1 MEVAAASVVY
11 AGPWRRIVGWLL
23 DGLFAGGVFVLGVLV
38 GAVLGAAV
46 AGAGLAGFL
55 AIVLAVVGVWMYFA
69 LFESSPRQATLGK
82 MLLHEK
88 VTDLRGNRITF
99 ERASVRHFAMY
110 LSLLTPLLIGFA
122 MAFWTR
128 RRQSLHDYLSSTLVT
143 YAPQTRDAGP

>member
-1 MEVAAASVVY
+1 MEVAATVY

-23 DGLFAGGVFVLGVLV
+23 DGVFAGGVLALGLLV
-38 GAVLGAAV
+38 GAVLGSAV
-46 AGAGLAGFL
+46 AGAGAAGFL
-55 AIVLAVVGVWMYFA
+55 AIVLGVVGVWMYFA
-69 LFESSPRQATLGK
+69 LFESSPRQGTLAK
-82 MLLHEK
+82 ILLHEK
-88 VTDLRGNRITF
+88 VTDLRGHRITF

-143 YAPQTRDAGP
+143 YAPETRSAGP